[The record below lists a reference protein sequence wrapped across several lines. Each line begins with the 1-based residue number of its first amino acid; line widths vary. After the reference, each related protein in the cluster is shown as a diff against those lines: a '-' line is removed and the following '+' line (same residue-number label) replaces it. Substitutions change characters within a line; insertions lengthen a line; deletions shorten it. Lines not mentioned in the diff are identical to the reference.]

1 MGDNTTNFKINSDGS
16 VTMENVADKRIDVI
30 LEILEIERAKG
41 GFRAPRR
48 MRNRALEYARAQRV
62 DNSDIV
68 VEKLMLQH
76 YPELCNCMPLYRT
89 YTKWLMISLLIV
101 VVSLLAGIIFIS
113 EYNSCCYSIDFGI
126 RSEYMSKEEQIS
138 WIQDQVGYIDW
149 LLFWICV
156 SELLLLV
163 GIAFGVKAWLVR
175 RKINRL
181 NSSEPNGNKRYGG
194 E

>member
-62 DNSDIV
+62 DNPDIV

-76 YPELCNCMPLYRT
+76 YPELRDSTSSYRK
-89 YTKWLMISLLIV
+89 YTKCLIYSLLIV

-126 RSEYMSKEEQIS
+126 RSEMSKEEQIS
-138 WIQDQVGYIDW
+138 WVHYCLGYMDW

-163 GIAFGVKAWLVR
+163 GIAFGVKAWLLR

-181 NSSEPNGNKRYGG
+181 NSSEPKQK
-194 E
+194 